1 MTVKFPTMHPVYG
14 LPMNF
19 NVSDLPPSGT
29 RVPVEFLTDVSQD
42 TLSAAKVMGAR
53 AVQLGVIFSTS
64 AVRCDLELYTSGNDG
79 DVLVK
84 SWEGVD
90 YTNQDGLYAG
100 NLEHVDLACLP
111 LKIKAKNISGG
122 SVTVRAVMVV

>member
-53 AVQLGVIFSTS
+53 AVQLGMIFSAS
-64 AVRCDLELYTSGNDG
+64 AVRCDLELYTAGDGG

-100 NLEHVDLACLP
+100 NLEHVDLAGLP

>member
-1 MTVKFPTMHPVYG
+1 
-14 LPMNF
+14 
-19 NVSDLPPSGT
+19 
-29 RVPVEFLTDVSQD
+29 
-42 TLSAAKVMGAR
+42 
-53 AVQLGVIFSTS
+53 
-64 AVRCDLELYTSGNDG
+64 VRCDLELYTAGDGG

-100 NLEHVDLACLP
+100 NLEHVDLAGLP

>member
-1 MTVKFPTMHPVYG
+1 MHPVYG